1 MNCTNLAHLVTACLN
16 ITAICIVSRLFD
28 ISNIEPFSVVI
39 AAFIC
44 VLMFVFDV
52 FYVAFV
58 LGFDFIANFLMGDKD
73 E

>member
-1 MNCTNLAHLVTACLN
+1 MNCTNLAHLVAACLN

-28 ISNIEPFSVVI
+28 ISNAEPFAIAI

-44 VLMFVFDV
+44 VLMFVFDA
-52 FYVAFV
+52 FYIAFG
-58 LGFDFIANFLMGDKD
+58 LGSDFIVNFLMGDKD